1 MIHREMDRREGEE
14 ENVEEARRS
23 GPRVERG
30 IRRSRRRS
38 EPLIK
43 ALAPN
48 ESSIYLPPTR
58 R

>member
-1 MIHREMDRREGEE
+1 MDRRME
-14 ENVEEARRS
+14 RRMGS
-23 GPRVERG
+23 EKRRRG
-30 IRRSRRRS
+30 IRRSGRRRS
-38 EPLIK
+38 GPLIK